1 MTRRLA
7 NISIGSAGGTAT
19 AGSKT
24 YKITLPSSWMTKLGI
39 TENQRR
45 MELSFDGESIVLS
58 PFLTMDEF
66 IAKKK
71 ALGHEVLLL
80 RYFDRNTL
88 CTTICADF
96 TDRTLRT
103 SNHTDNL
110 AKTAFGNT
118 ELPGWDDFLTF
129 LEERCVPRS
138 RMGIREYLEAIGVD
152 EYDPLAIVRK
162 TGGRM
167 AEDEQ
172 WLEIEVLK

>member
-1 MTRRLA
+1 MDKRTA
-7 NISIGSAGGTAT
+7 NISIGSAGGTAA

-24 YKITLPSSWMTKLGI
+24 YKITLPSSWMAKMGI
-39 TENQRR
+39 TENRRR

-66 IAKKK
+66 ITKKK
-71 ALGHEVLLL
+71 NLSHEVLLL

-96 TDRTLRT
+96 TDHTLRA
-103 SNHTDNL
+103 SNHTDDL
-110 AKTAFGNT
+110 VKTAFGAV
-118 ELPGWDDFLTF
+118 ELPDWDDLLAF
-129 LEERCVPRS
+129 LEERCVPRG